1 MTRWLTIPLLSG
13 VLATAGCSDWGD
25 PDDDDAGP
33 TMPPSETVSFAGD
46 VQPIFDGS
54 CVACHGPS
62 GNAGLDLRPG
72 VSHGN
77 LVGVQAA
84 QSPLARVEPGDPA
97 ASWLHLKLT
106 GQQDVGTAM
115 PPGDPLAGDRLDL
128 IRTWI
133 DEGAANN

>member
-1 MTRWLTIPLLSG
+1 MKGWLAALLLCGLLTS
-13 VLATAGCSDWGD
+13 AGCSDWGD

-33 TMPPSETVSFAGD
+33 TAPPPATVSFAGD

-77 LVGVQAA
+77 LVGAQAT
-84 QSPLARVEPGDPA
+84 QSPLARVEPGEPA
-97 ASWLHLKLT
+97 ASWLYLKLT
-106 GQQDVGTAM
+106 GQHDVGTAM
-115 PPGDPLAGDRLDL
+115 PPGDPLAGARLDL

-133 DEGAANN
+133 DEGAAND